1 MLEPAALSSV
11 STLVLAA
18 IDVAVRVK
26 VTIYVNVN
34 VTSTPIGI
42 APRISPRRAHGD
54 ARAERK
60 HRCGDI
66 SRRII
71 VVRRVGRI
79 QPGAVHNSL
88 VITRHADHF
97 RSSPLDL
104 GGLL

>member
-18 IDVAVRVK
+18 IDVAVRAK

-79 QPGAVHNSL
+79 RRGAVNNCRT
-88 VITRHADHF
+88 IARHGGAF
-97 RSSPLDL
+97 RISRLDTDD
-104 GGLL
+104 

>member
-26 VTIYVNVN
+26 IAIAVHIHVS
-34 VTSTPIGI
+34 STPIGI

-71 VVRRVGRI
+71 VIRRVSRI
-79 QPGAVHNSL
+79 RPGAVYYRGIVGRYIN
-88 VITRHADHF
+88 
-97 RSSPLDL
+97 DL
-104 GGLL
+104 RT

>member
-71 VVRRVGRI
+71 VVRRLGRI
-79 QPGAVHNSL
+79 PPGAGHKRTHNAWHLSQL
-88 VITRHADHF
+88 RYTRV
-97 RSSPLDL
+97 
-104 GGLL
+104 